1 MSTHT
6 ASSSPT
12 STDRPPSGDP
22 APAGVAQEHSVDP
35 QTLRAWMDAPEQLT
49 VIDVRSPAEFE
60 TVHIHGSY
68 NVPLPLLGEHAVQ
81 VADRIDHCTVLV
93 CQSGVR
99 AADARRRLAAVG
111 MGDLHVLDGGVSAFE
126 RAGGEVVRGR
136 ARWALERQVR
146 LVAGSL
152 VTAGVLGGLW
162 KRPLVALAG
171 AIGTGL
177 VVSALTDTCAM
188 GRLLSALPY
197 NRAEGALDP
206 ARTLDALPRAGS

>member
-1 MSTHT
+1 MSTPT
-6 ASSSPT
+6 ASSS
-12 STDRPPSGDP
+12 STADHPASGNP
-22 APAGVAQEHSVDP
+22 APVGAAREHTVDP

-68 NVPLPLLGEHAVQ
+68 NVPLPLLGEHAAQ
-81 VADRIDHCTVLV
+81 VADRIDHRTVLV

-111 MGDLHVLDGGVSAFE
+111 MGDLHVLGGGVPAFE
-126 RAGGEVVRGR
+126 RVGGEVVRGR

-146 LVAGSL
+146 LVAGGL
-152 VTAGVLGGLW
+152 VTAGVLGSLW

-171 AIGTGL
+171 AIGAGL
-177 VVSALTDTCAM
+177 TVSALTDTCAM

-197 NRAEGALDP
+197 NRAGGALDP
-206 ARTLDALPRAGS
+206 ALTLDALPRAGS

>member
-1 MSTHT
+1 MGAAREHT
-6 ASSSPT
+6 
-12 STDRPPSGDP
+12 
-22 APAGVAQEHSVDP
+22 VDP

-68 NVPLPLLGEHAVQ
+68 NVPLPLLGEHAAQ
-81 VADRIDHCTVLV
+81 VADRIDHRTVLV

-111 MGDLHVLDGGVSAFE
+111 MGDLHVLGGGVPAFE
-126 RAGGEVVRGR
+126 RVGGEVVRGR

-146 LVAGSL
+146 LVAGGL
-152 VTAGVLGGLW
+152 VTAGVLGSLW

-171 AIGTGL
+171 AIGAGL
-177 VVSALTDTCAM
+177 TVSALTDTCAM

-197 NRAEGALDP
+197 NRAGGALDP
-206 ARTLDALPRAGS
+206 ALTLDALPRAGS